1 MRDNDVGDNIGGAMR
16 LLLVEDD
23 EMIAETVLESM
34 RREGYAI
41 DWAQDGRAAE
51 LSLGNGVYD
60 LVLLDLGLPGRDGI
74 DLLNSYRRQGG
85 EAPVIILTARD
96 AVNDRVRGLDAGADD
111 YLIKPFDLDELAA
124 RSRALLRRRTGQKQP
139 VYTHGELALD
149 PAAHEATKGG
159 VPLAL
164 VPREFA
170 LLRALIEEPA
180 RVFTR
185 AELEDKL
192 YGWGEEV
199 GSNTIEVHVHS
210 LRRKIGAE
218 QVVTVR
224 GVGYRLKRCE

>member
-1 MRDNDVGDNIGGAMR
+1 MTQGDNAGGAMR

-60 LVLLDLGLPGRDGI
+60 LVLLDLGLPMIDGFN
-74 DLLNSYRRQGG
+74 LLNAYRRHGG
-85 EAPVIILTARD
+85 AAPVIILTARD
-96 AVNDRVRGLDAGADD
+96 AVTDRIRGLDAGADD

-124 RSRALLRRRTGQKQP
+124 RARALLRRRTGQKQP
-139 VYTHGELALD
+139 VYTHGDLALD
-149 PAAHEATKGG
+149 PAAHEVKKSG
-159 VPLAL
+159 VPIVL

-170 LLRALIEEPA
+170 LLQALIEEPA

-210 LRRKIGAE
+210 LRRKIGVE
-218 QVVTVR
+218 QIVTVR
-224 GVGYRLKRCE
+224 GVGYRLKRSE

>member
-1 MRDNDVGDNIGGAMR
+1 MR

-34 RREGYAI
+34 GREGYAI

-60 LVLLDLGLPGRDGI
+60 LVLLDLGLPRKDGI
-74 DLLNSYRRQGG
+74 DLLDSYRKQGG
-85 EAPVIILTARD
+85 LAPVIILTARD
-96 AVNDRVRGLDAGADD
+96 SVNDRIRGLDAGADD

-124 RSRALLRRRTGQKQP
+124 RARALLRRRTGQKQP
-139 VYTHGELALD
+139 IYAHGELTLD
-149 PAAHEATKGG
+149 PAAHEVRKNGI
-159 VPLAL
+159 PMAL

-170 LLRALIEEPA
+170 LLQALIEEPA

-185 AELEDKL
+185 SELEDKL

-218 QVVTVR
+218 QIVTVR
-224 GVGYRLKRCE
+224 GVGYRLKRRE

>member
-1 MRDNDVGDNIGGAMR
+1 MR

-60 LVLLDLGLPGRDGI
+60 LVLLDLGLPRKDGF

-85 EAPVIILTARD
+85 EAPVMILTARD
-96 AVNDRVRGLDAGADD
+96 AVDHRIRGLDAGADD

-124 RSRALLRRRTGQKQP
+124 RARALLRRRTGQKQP
-139 VYTHGELALD
+139 IYTHGVLTLD
-149 PAAHEATKGG
+149 PAAHEVTKDG
-159 VPLAL
+159 VPITL

-170 LLRALIEEPA
+170 LLQALIEEPA

-210 LRRKIGAE
+210 LRRKIGTE

-224 GVGYRLKRCE
+224 GVGYRLKRGE

>member
-1 MRDNDVGDNIGGAMR
+1 MR

-60 LVLLDLGLPGRDGI
+60 LVLLDLGLPRKDGF
-74 DLLNSYRRQGG
+74 DLLKGYRRQGG

-96 AVNDRVRGLDAGADD
+96 AVNDRIRGLDAGADD

-124 RSRALLRRRTGQKQP
+124 RARALLRRRTGQKQP
-139 VYTHGELALD
+139 VYTHGELTLD
-149 PAAHEATKGG
+149 PAAHEVTKGG

-170 LLRALIEEPA
+170 LLLALIEEPA

-224 GVGYRLKRCE
+224 GVGYRLKRRE

>member
-1 MRDNDVGDNIGGAMR
+1 MR

-60 LVLLDLGLPGRDGI
+60 LVLLDLGLPRKDGF
-74 DLLNSYRRQGG
+74 DLLRGYRRQGG

-96 AVNDRVRGLDAGADD
+96 AVNDRIRGLDAGADD

-124 RSRALLRRRTGQKQP
+124 RARALLRRRTGQKQP
-139 VYTHGELALD
+139 VYTHGELTLD
-149 PAAHEATKGG
+149 PAAHEVTKGG

-170 LLRALIEEPA
+170 LLQALIEEPA

-185 AELEDKL
+185 AELEEKL

-224 GVGYRLKRCE
+224 GVGYRLKRRE

>member
-1 MRDNDVGDNIGGAMR
+1 MR

-23 EMIAETVLESM
+23 EMIAETVLDSM

-51 LSLGNGVYD
+51 LSLANDVYD
-60 LVLLDLGLPGRDGI
+60 LVLLDLGLPGKDGI
-74 DLLNSYRRQGG
+74 QLLRSYRRHGG
-85 EAPVIILTARD
+85 EAPVIMLTARD

-124 RSRALLRRRTGQKQP
+124 RARALLRRRTGQKQP
-139 VYTHGELALD
+139 IYAHGGLTLD
-149 PAAHEATKGG
+149 PAAHEVTKAG
-159 VPLAL
+159 VPLTL

-170 LLRALIEEPA
+170 LLQALIEEPT

-224 GVGYRLKRCE
+224 GVGYRLKRVE

>member
-1 MRDNDVGDNIGGAMR
+1 MR

-23 EMIAETVLESM
+23 DMIAEPVLEAM
-34 RREGYAI
+34 RRAGYAI

-60 LVLLDLGLPGRDGI
+60 LVLLDLGLPKKDGI
-74 DLLNSYRRQGG
+74 DVLRGYRNHGG
-85 EAPVIILTARD
+85 AAPVIILTARD
-96 AVNDRVRGLDAGADD
+96 AVDDRIRGLDAGADD

-124 RSRALLRRRTGQKQP
+124 RVRALLRRRTGQKQP
-139 VYTHGELALD
+139 VYTHGELTLD
-149 PAAHEATKGG
+149 PAAHEATRNGEP
-159 VPLAL
+159 VAL

-170 LLRALIEEPA
+170 LLQVLIEEPS

-185 AELEDKL
+185 AELEEKL

-210 LRRKIGAE
+210 LRRKIGAD
-218 QVVTVR
+218 QIVTVR
-224 GVGYRLKRCE
+224 GVGYRLAEIG